1 MIRKKKVRA
10 RLTYPLA
17 SKRMIFPKRK
27 ISIFDELFKCMNRIH
42 KQMIQRTRKM
52 SKINNVNAGQ
62 WFLECWILTRWIL
75 EYALISNYGNKLS
88 KDLTDLHKLKVKVV
102 FDRIMNEKFS
112 EVGVT
117 TDDIES
123 FLSSATE
130 TYAKI
135 VDEQGFPD
143 CLPIIGEVCISGI
156 YEINDNNVFDS
167 FLMENKPYVD
177 EFVIELLDHIDNA
190 KYFWNSF
197 LQV

>member
-1 MIRKKKVRA
+1 
-10 RLTYPLA
+10 
-17 SKRMIFPKRK
+17 
-27 ISIFDELFKCMNRIH
+27 
-42 KQMIQRTRKM
+42 M